1 MMQCRCG
8 GLISQ
13 AELTSGRERGHCLSC
28 GAYEIF
34 ERQRRLDL
42 TPSGQYDLPVEPRRL
57 GHDRAR
63 VSRATGPAAS

>member
-13 AELTSGRERGHCLSC
+13 AELTSGRERWHCLSC

-34 ERQRRLDL
+34 ERPRRLDL
-42 TPSGQYDLPVEPRRL
+42 TPDGRYD
-57 GHDRAR
+57 
-63 VSRATGPAAS
+63 SPALQEQAWNYPNKTVKP